1 MVALGRV
8 NSHVKDYDDVWM
20 QTSTFDLNPDRMRQ
34 PIAVTS
40 PPPPNGDPEPGARW
54 TGRCVCSQPGEA
66 TAMARVQNLSGQA
79 PDLTQ
84 VAVDVRRRLAS
95 ALLPR

>member
-20 QTSTFDLNPDRMRQ
+20 LTSTFDLNPDRMRQ

-40 PPPPNGDPEPGARW
+40 PRRQTAIPNQVPDGLGDAFAGDPSKLRQWHAF
-54 TGRCVCSQPGEA
+54 V
-66 TAMARVQNLSGQA
+66 
-79 PDLTQ
+79 
-84 VAVDVRRRLAS
+84 
-95 ALLPR
+95 